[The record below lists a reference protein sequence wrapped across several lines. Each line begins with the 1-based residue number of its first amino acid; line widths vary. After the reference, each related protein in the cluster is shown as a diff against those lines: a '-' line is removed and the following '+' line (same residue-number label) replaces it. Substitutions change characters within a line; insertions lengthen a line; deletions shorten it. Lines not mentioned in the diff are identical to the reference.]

1 MNCIESEESFFTFRD
16 YMKLLHDANEG
27 FEYEIFL
34 DSSGTCTGYLWHTD
48 IMRNDFDRFGRFV
61 SIDEIKQGLNKF
73 LWPYVSVTMY
83 NETKQVCVGCEGIVC
98 SGGYED

>member
-1 MNCIESEESFFTFRD
+1 
-16 YMKLLHDANEG
+16 
-27 FEYEIFL
+27 
-34 DSSGTCTGYLWHTD
+34 
-48 IMRNDFDRFGRFV
+48 MRNDFDRFGRFV